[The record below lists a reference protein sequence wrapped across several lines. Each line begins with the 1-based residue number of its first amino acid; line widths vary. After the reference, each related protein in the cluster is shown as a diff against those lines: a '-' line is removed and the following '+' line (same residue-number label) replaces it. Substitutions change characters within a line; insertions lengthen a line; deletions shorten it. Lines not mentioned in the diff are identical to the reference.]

1 MLYLLAIVYTI
12 FHIHYG
18 VCVVIQMAN
27 HLKIDAFR
35 IKDFGDVRLLQA
47 DNASDDEIDQI
58 DVNDMEVIIASSLNS
73 NRNGPEEVD
82 EREIFKGS
90 ENLLRMSQKY
100 THEFHC
106 VFRLANYPFDSQVC
120 Y

>member
-58 DVNDMEVIIASSLNS
+58 DVNDMEVIIASTLNS
-73 NRNGPEEVD
+73 NRNG
-82 EREIFKGS
+82 
-90 ENLLRMSQKY
+90 
-100 THEFHC
+100 
-106 VFRLANYPFDSQVC
+106 LANKSSTLQV
-120 Y
+120 